1 MSEGAK
7 MLEDVINSVALGVDE
22 NTRKD
27 VLSRARELIKR
38 GIKSEATAAK
48 FAWHEYQS
56 GTVTPKKLKVELYD
70 KVNYMCRCY
79 MDRVARFSLTYDFVP
94 DIDALK
100 TVIVCLFEKAPI
112 MHSSV
117 VDNHIL
123 PYWRVCDYTVDD
135 ALCVAE
141 SDDIE
146 KSAYDF
152 LVKSIPIT
160 DNVQMKI
167 ALFYKDGK
175 SILCFRW
182 NHMIMDG
189 GGFKQFVC
197 DLCRNYSDYVKEDK
211 LPTDFRTGTRDYKA
225 VYGDMSPE
233 MKKGAKRQIAGLSA
247 KEKHTLPFTKKAKDD
262 RNIIIE
268 KKISAQAFSKGRAI
282 AKKCGGTANDALVA
296 AYIRAYHRISGID
309 PNQRINISCAVD
321 LRRYIKDVNT
331 IGYTNHTTFMPA
343 FAESFGDSFED
354 TVRMVAQSTK
364 KAKQDK
370 FMGLHGLPLLDVG
383 FSAAAYFWAETVVKT
398 FYTNANL
405 AVSNVGPI
413 DESAFSL
420 DSNAP
425 VDAFVAGG
433 AKVKPCAAITA
444 LSIKGKLC
452 FAMTIQGNDKDKAMV
467 EKFFDLIED
476 EFETL

>member
-1 MSEGAK
+1 MIENIISSMADG
-7 MLEDVINSVALGVDE
+7 IDE
-22 NTRKD
+22 NAKEC
-27 VLSRARELIKR
+27 LLQRAKQLVKR
-38 GIKSEATAAK
+38 GIKDEATATE
-48 FAWHEYQS
+48 FALNEYKN
-56 GTVTPKKLKVELYD
+56 GVVVPKKLKIELYD

-79 MDRVARFSLTYDFVP
+79 MDRIARFSLSYDFVP

-100 TVIVCLFEKAPI
+100 TVLVCLFEKAPI
-112 MHSSV
+112 MHSRV

-123 PYWRVCDYTVDD
+123 PYWRVCDYTIDD
-135 ALCVAE
+135 ALEISE
-141 SDDIE
+141 SDDLE

-160 DNVQMKI
+160 DNAQMKI
-167 ALFYKDGK
+167 ALFIKDGK

-197 DLCRNYSDYVKEDK
+197 DICSNYNEYVKTK
-211 LPTDFRTGTRDYKA
+211 TVPLDFRVGTRDYKA
-225 VYGDMSPE
+225 VYADMTPE
-233 MKKGAKRQIAGLSA
+233 MKKGAKKQIAGLSA

-262 RNIIIE
+262 RNIII
-268 KKISAQAFSKGRAI
+268 KKEVCADAFTKARLIG
-282 AKKCGGTANDALVA
+282 KKYGATANDVLVA

-309 PNQRINISCAVD
+309 KNQKISISCAVD
-321 LRRYIKDVNT
+321 LRRYIKDT
-331 IGYTNHTTFMPA
+331 SAIGYTNHTTFMPA
-343 FAESFGDSFED
+343 FAESFGENFED
-354 TVRMVAQSTK
+354 TIRMVSESTK

-370 FMGLHGLPLLDVG
+370 YMGLHGLPLLDVG

-413 DESAFSL
+413 NLQAFSL
-420 DSNAP
+420 DSNEP
-425 VDAFVAGG
+425 TNAFVAGG

-444 LSIKGKLC
+444 LSIRDKLC
-452 FAMTIQGNDKDKAMV
+452 FAMTIQGNDRDKTMV

-476 EFETL
+476 EFMSL